1 MGGLMRRASHRG
13 SENRRNSRHIPA
25 AFDKASIEGRKR
37 QRHAVV
43 AGAVRDS
50 QNA

>member
-1 MGGLMRRASHRG
+1 MRRGWHRG

-25 AFDKASIEGRKR
+25 AVDKVSIEGWKR